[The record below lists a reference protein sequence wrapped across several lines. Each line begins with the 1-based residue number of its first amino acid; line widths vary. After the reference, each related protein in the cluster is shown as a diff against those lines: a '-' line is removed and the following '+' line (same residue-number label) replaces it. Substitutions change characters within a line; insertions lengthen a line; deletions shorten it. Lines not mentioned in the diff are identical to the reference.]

1 MSFPNRHHVDSRP
14 LDRDIAAPGAGGR
27 GGALDAGPAEDRVPE
42 DGASDDRAPGG
53 RTPEK
58 EAVAGNG
65 AHHQRLLERWRSD
78 PLSLSRFL
86 LASLPPKIRALVVR
100 SLQVWSS
107 KDWSVRNW
115 ASGNWA
121 PGNWSSRSWRPPKGL
136 SLSRLS
142 LNRGDLLLLLA
153 GVVAFFVLTF
163 LPGIVAPGDTSGRAG
178 SHPAA
183 APYTQSAELAL
194 PGYAVP
200 PDTFPWSG
208 KETPT
213 TSPAAQEPPP
223 SLPSYPPAAAP
234 TRIVYPAAGL
244 DVVIHPLT
252 PTREELESQA
262 IVPPITVDGYW
273 VSDFGMPGAGSTNTT
288 YILGHSWEGRD
299 APFNRLSALSVPG
312 DIFEATTASGTMR
325 YRVDSV
331 DTYVKASLKD
341 SPIWTAVPNRIVLI
355 SCYTE
360 DPWGKNVV
368 VVASP
373 VPSP

>member
-1 MSFPNRHHVDSRP
+1 MLWS
-14 LDRDIAAPGAGGR
+14 
-27 GGALDAGPAEDRVPE
+27 
-42 DGASDDRAPGG
+42 
-53 RTPEK
+53 RTPL
-58 EAVAGNG
+58 N
-65 AHHQRLLERWRSD
+65 R
-78 PLSLSRFL
+78 LSL
-86 LASLPPKIRALVVR
+86 
-100 SLQVWSS
+100 
-107 KDWSVRNW
+107 N
-115 ASGNWA
+115 
-121 PGNWSSRSWRPPKGL
+121 
-136 SLSRLS
+136 RLS

-153 GVVAFFVLTF
+153 GVVAFFMLTF
-163 LPGIVAPGDTSGRAG
+163 LPGILAPGNTSGGFG
-178 SHPAA
+178 SHPST
-183 APYTQSAELAL
+183 APYTRSAQAAM

-208 KETPT
+208 EGAPVKSGDAP
-213 TSPAAQEPPP
+213 PAQP
-223 SLPSYPPAAAP
+223 LPSPPKYPPAAAP

-252 PTREELESQA
+252 PTPEELESQA

-273 VSDFGMPGAGSTNTT
+273 VSDFGMPGDGSTNTT

-299 APFNRLSALSVPG
+299 APFNRLSAASAPG
-312 DIFEATTASGTMR
+312 DIFEATTSSGTMR

-341 SPIWTAVPNRIVLI
+341 SPIWTAVPNRLVLI

-373 VPSP
+373 VPEP

>member
-1 MSFPNRHHVDSRP
+1 MSFPDGRPVDSPPGP
-14 LDRDIAAPGAGGR
+14 LEDGPPGAGF
-27 GGALDAGPAEDRVPE
+27 PE
-42 DGASDDRAPGG
+42 DGLPDDAATR
-53 RTPEK
+53 
-58 EAVAGNG
+58 NG
-65 AHHQRLLERWRSD
+65 AYYHRSLERWPSGFLR
-78 PLSLSRFL
+78 LNSLL
-86 LASLPPKIRALVVR
+86 LETLPPKIKALGHR
-100 SLQVWSS
+100 SLHGWRLSLLWL
-107 KDWSVRNW
+107 KRLPLN
-115 ASGNWA
+115 
-121 PGNWSSRSWRPPKGL
+121 RPPLNNRSMK
-136 SLSRLS
+136 SLS

-153 GVVAFFVLTF
+153 GVVAFLMLTF
-163 LPGIVAPGDTSGRAG
+163 LPGIMAPGNTSGRAG
-178 SHPAA
+178 SHPST
-183 APYTQSAELAL
+183 APYSRSADAGM

-208 KETPT
+208 KGAAVKTGEESPATE
-213 TSPAAQEPPP
+213 PAAQQPP
-223 SLPSYPPAAAP
+223 SLPKFPPAAAP

-244 DVVIHPLT
+244 DVVIHPLRPT
-252 PTREELESQA
+252 PEELESQA

-299 APFNRLSALSVPG
+299 APFNRLSAASAPG
-312 DIFEATTASGTMR
+312 DIFEAITASGTMR

-341 SPIWTAVPNRIVLI
+341 SPIWTAVPNRLVLI

-373 VPSP
+373 VPDP

>member
-27 GGALDAGPAEDRVPE
+27 GGAPDDGPAEDSDPE
-42 DGASDDRAPGG
+42 GGA
-53 RTPEK
+53 
-58 EAVAGNG
+58 AGNG
-65 AHHQRLLERWRSD
+65 AYHQRLLERWRSN
-78 PLSLSRFL
+78 LLRLNRFL
-86 LASLPPKIRALVVR
+86 QEILPLTAKNLVVR
-100 SLQVWSS
+100 SLQAWSS

-115 ASGNWA
+115 A
-121 PGNWSSRSWRPPKGL
+121 PGKWSSRSWRPPKGL
-136 SLSRLS
+136 SLNRLS

-153 GVVAFFVLTF
+153 GVVAFFVFTF
-163 LPGIVAPGDTSGRAG
+163 LPGVVPPGSASGRAG
-178 SHPAA
+178 AHSAA
-183 APYTQSAELAL
+183 SPYLRSAELAL

-213 TSPAAQEPPP
+213 TAPAAQEPPP

-244 DVVIHPLT
+244 DVVIHPLA

-299 APFNRLSALSVPG
+299 APFNRLSAASVPG

-325 YRVDSV
+325 YRVESV

-341 SPIWTAVPNRIVLI
+341 SPIWTAVPNRLVLI

-368 VVASP
+368 VIASP

>member
-1 MSFPNRHHVDSRP
+1 MSFPNRHDVDSP
-14 LDRDIAAPGAGGR
+14 TLDSDIAAPGAGGR
-27 GGALDAGPAEDRVPE
+27 GTPDDGHSRDSVPE
-42 DGASDDRAPGG
+42 GGA
-53 RTPEK
+53 
-58 EAVAGNG
+58 AGYG
-65 AHHQRLLERWRSD
+65 AHHQRLLERRRSD
-78 PLSLSRFL
+78 LLRLNRFL
-86 LASLPPKIRALVVR
+86 LEILPLRAKNLVVR
-100 SLQVWSS
+100 SLQARSS
-107 KDWSVRNW
+107 KDWPVR
-115 ASGNWA
+115 NWA

-136 SLSRLS
+136 SLNRPSLNRPS

-163 LPGIVAPGDTSGRAG
+163 LPGIVAPGSASGRAG
-178 SHPAA
+178 AQSATS
-183 APYTQSAELAL
+183 PYLRSAELAL

-213 TSPAAQEPPP
+213 TAPAAQEPPP

-299 APFNRLSALSVPG
+299 APFNRLSAASVPG

-341 SPIWTAVPNRIVLI
+341 SPIWTAVPNRLVLI

-373 VPSP
+373 VPAP

>member
-1 MSFPNRHHVDSRP
+1 MSFPYRHDVDSPP

-27 GGALDAGPAEDRVPE
+27 GGAPDDGPEDWVPE
-42 DGASDDRAPGG
+42 G

-58 EAVAGNG
+58 EAAGNG

-78 PLSLSRFL
+78 LLRLNRFL
-86 LASLPPKIRALVVR
+86 LASLPL
-100 SLQVWSS
+100 
-107 KDWSVRNW
+107 N
-115 ASGNWA
+115 
-121 PGNWSSRSWRPPKGL
+121 
-136 SLSRLS
+136 RLS

-153 GVVAFFVLTF
+153 GVVAFLVLTF
-163 LPGIVAPGDTSGRAG
+163 LPGIVAPGNTSGRAG
-178 SHPAA
+178 SHPAP
-183 APYTQSAELAL
+183 APYTRSAELAL

-213 TSPAAQEPPP
+213 TAPAAKEPPP

-244 DVVIHPLT
+244 DVAIHPLT
-252 PTREELESQA
+252 PSREELESQA

-299 APFNRLSALSVPG
+299 APFNRLSAASVPG

-341 SPIWTAVPNRIVLI
+341 SPIWTAVPNRLVLI

>member
-1 MSFPNRHHVDSRP
+1 MSFPDGRPVDSP
-14 LDRDIAAPGAGGR
+14 PDP
-27 GGALDAGPAEDRVPE
+27 PEDGVPE
-42 DGASDDRAPGG
+42 DGI
-53 RTPEK
+53 PEDG
-58 EAVAGNG
+58 ATQNG
-65 AHHQRLLERWRSD
+65 AHYQRALEQWRSD
-78 PLSLSRFL
+78 LLRLNRLLPENLSSKVKALGDWSLHGWSSNRLSLNRIPL
-86 LASLPPKIRALVVR
+86 K
-100 SLQVWSS
+100 
-107 KDWSVRNW
+107 N
-115 ASGNWA
+115 
-121 PGNWSSRSWRPPKGL
+121 
-136 SLSRLS
+136 LS

-153 GVVAFFVLTF
+153 GVVAFLMLTF
-163 LPGIVAPGDTSGRAG
+163 LPGIVAPGNTGGRAG
-178 SHPAA
+178 SDPAT
-183 APYTQSAELAL
+183 APYSRSADLAM

-208 KETPT
+208 KGSPT
-213 TSPAAQEPPP
+213 TAPAAQEPPP
-223 SLPSYPPAAAP
+223 SLPIYPPAAAP

-299 APFNRLSALSVPG
+299 APFNRLSAASAPG

-341 SPIWTAVPNRIVLI
+341 SPIWTAVPNRLVLI

-373 VPSP
+373 VPNP

>member
-1 MSFPNRHHVDSRP
+1 MSLNRLP
-14 LDRDIAAPGAGGR
+14 L
-27 GGALDAGPAEDRVPE
+27 
-42 DGASDDRAPGG
+42 
-53 RTPEK
+53 
-58 EAVAGNG
+58 N
-65 AHHQRLLERWRSD
+65 
-78 PLSLSRFL
+78 
-86 LASLPPKIRALVVR
+86 
-100 SLQVWSS
+100 
-107 KDWSVRNW
+107 
-115 ASGNWA
+115 
-121 PGNWSSRSWRPPKGL
+121 
-136 SLSRLS
+136 RLS
-142 LNRGDLLLLLA
+142 LNSGDLLLLLA

-163 LPGIVAPGDTSGRAG
+163 LPGIVAPGNTSGRAG

-183 APYTQSAELAL
+183 APYTRSAELAL

-341 SPIWTAVPNRIVLI
+341 SPIWTAVPNRLVLI